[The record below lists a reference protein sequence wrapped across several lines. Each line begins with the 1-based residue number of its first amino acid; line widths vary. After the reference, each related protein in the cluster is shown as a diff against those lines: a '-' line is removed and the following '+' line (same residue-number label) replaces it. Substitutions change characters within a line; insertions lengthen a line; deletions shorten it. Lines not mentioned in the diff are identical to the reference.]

1 MYIHQKP
8 KSFLA
13 KLIEV
18 IFTLTGRRKRLEQAV
33 KMKKFLEQAPPIPP
47 AVKSVFSVSEREF
60 LGRKAWYLDTKEK
73 ASSKVLV
80 YLHGGAYINNLLSFH
95 WDLIGAIG
103 RETGAKMVV
112 ADYPLAP
119 KASVDE
125 VYAYMEE
132 LYGDLLEQYRA
143 EELIF
148 IGDSAGGGLALGFA
162 QQLVEKGSPL
172 PSQLILLSP
181 WLDVTMSDP
190 DVGEIQPRDKMLG
203 IDGLVLCGKAYAKEV
218 DPRDPRVSPIFGS
231 MDNLPK
237 ISVFI
242 GTNDLLLVDAKRLCR
257 LLEKEGREF
266 DYFEYPGMFH
276 VWMAVTQ
283 LPESRSVV
291 QQVGDLVRA

>member
-33 KMKKFLEQAPPIPP
+33 KMKKFLDQAPPFPP

-73 ASSKVLV
+73 VSSKVLV

-95 WDLIGAIG
+95 WDLIGEIG

-242 GTNDLLLVDAKRLCR
+242 GTNDLLLVDTKRLCR

-266 DYFEYPGMFH
+266 DYYEYPGMFH

>member
-33 KMKKFLEQAPPIPP
+33 KMKKFLDQAPPIPP

-73 ASSKVLV
+73 VSSKVLV

-242 GTNDLLLVDAKRLCR
+242 GTNDLLLVDTKRLCR

-266 DYFEYPGMFH
+266 DYYEYPGMFH

>member
-33 KMKKFLEQAPPIPP
+33 KMKKFLDQAPPIPP

-73 ASSKVLV
+73 VSSKVLV

>member
-33 KMKKFLEQAPPIPP
+33 KMKKFLDQAPPIPP

>member
-33 KMKKFLEQAPPIPP
+33 KMKKFLDQAPPIPP

-73 ASSKVLV
+73 VSSKVLV

-162 QQLVEKGSPL
+162 QQLVGKGSPL